1 MGPGVL
7 TPAFSRLAGS
17 LHAEDVP
24 LADIASGAGTPAF
37 VYSLAHVRARYASL
51 DAALTG
57 IPHHVHYSLKAN
69 SCRAVL
75 SALHKAGCGA
85 DVVSGGEL
93 FRALRAGFAPD
104 DIVFGG
110 VGKTEQE
117 IDEAVQCGVRLLNAE
132 SLRELQLI
140 STIAVGR
147 GRAVNVGLRM
157 NPGVAVESAHAFIKT
172 GERGHKFGIPHDE
185 SEAAARL
192 ALRLPNIRLRGIV
205 MHVGSQLR
213 SLDAHRDGTAR
224 LLETVAAARTAG
236 ASDLA
241 YLDLGGGLAVDYNG
255 EPESDLD
262 ALAAIARDASTRS
275 GLEVLVE
282 PGRYIVANAGVLLTR
297 VLYRKRSGGTE
308 YVVTDAGMTELLRP
322 SHYDAFHRVEVVGE
336 RGGASIIADIVGPVC
351 ESGDFLA
358 RGRELPDVQ
367 PGDLLAVHSAGAYGF
382 VMASHYNA
390 RPRAAEVVVDGARWA
405 VATARESY
413 ADIVRHERAH
423 LEWSTGT

>member
-1 MGPGVL
+1 MGAGVL
-7 TPAFSRLAGS
+7 TPAFNRQAGT

-37 VYSLAHVRARYASL
+37 VYSLAHVRARYALL
-51 DAALTG
+51 DAALSG
-57 IPHHVHYSLKAN
+57 VPHRIHYSLKAN
-69 SCRAVL
+69 SCRAML

-93 FRALRAGFAPD
+93 FRALRAGFAPA

-110 VGKTEQE
+110 VGKTEHE
-117 IDEAVQCGVRLLNAE
+117 IDEAVQCGVHLLNAE
-132 SLRELQLI
+132 SLHELELI
-140 STIAVGR
+140 SAIAVRR

-185 SEAAARL
+185 SDAAVRL
-192 ALRLPNIRLRGIV
+192 ALRLPNIKLRGIV

-213 SLDAHRDGTAR
+213 SLDAHRDGAER
-224 LLETVAAARTAG
+224 LLETVAAARAAG
-236 ASDLA
+236 APDLA

-255 EPESDLD
+255 EPESDLG
-262 ALAAIARDASTRS
+262 ALATIARDAAVRS
-275 GLEVLVE
+275 GLEILVE

-336 RGGASIIADIVGPVC
+336 RGGAIIADIVGPVC

-390 RPRAAEVVVDGARWA
+390 RPRVAEVVVDGARWA

-413 ADIVRHERAH
+413 ADVVRHERAH
-423 LEWSTGT
+423 LEWSAG